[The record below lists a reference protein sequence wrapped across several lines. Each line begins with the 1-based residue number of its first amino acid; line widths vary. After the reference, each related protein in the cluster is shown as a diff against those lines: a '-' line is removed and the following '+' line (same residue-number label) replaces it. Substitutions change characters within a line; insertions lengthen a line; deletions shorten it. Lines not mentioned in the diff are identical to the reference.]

1 VTKPELAQYA
11 KEDGTGRAY
20 QHPFRK
26 LDSGKPLTVPS
37 VTTILGLVDKPAL
50 MQWAADKTLEWAVDN
65 ASLLF
70 TKDRDSAVKSGRW
83 RWKDVRDS
91 RAEVGTGIH
100 ETIESLNTGGWNFP
114 RLDEEQ
120 NAIMARYHE
129 FLDRYTITPHL
140 SEFTV
145 FGCVEQPQAAW
156 AGTGDGLWDVVD
168 NQTGESWENLVI
180 DLKTSRNTWDEH
192 WLQVAALRHAEVIME
207 KQADGTWIEKP
218 MPTTAGAALIHL
230 RADKWEFL
238 LEDDDK
244 ISDLQYS
251 QFMGYRLVWENK
263 KAIEKA
269 KKDREAIANLSF

>member
-1 VTKPELAQYA
+1 VGKPELAQYA

-26 LDSGKPLTVPS
+26 LNNGKLLTVPS

-70 TKDRDSAVKSGRW
+70 TKDKDGALRSGRW
-83 RWKDVRDS
+83 RWRDIRNE

-100 ETIESLNTGGWNFP
+100 ETIESLHTGGWTFP
-114 RLDEEQ
+114 VLDEEQ
-120 NAIMARYHE
+120 QQIMVQWDLFNERY
-129 FLDRYTITPHL
+129 RVTPHR

-145 FGCVEQPQAAW
+145 WYGPSVQSYSW
-156 AGTGDGLWDVVD
+156 AGTGDGLWDVED
-168 NQTGESWENLVI
+168 LLTGEIWENLVI

-192 WLQVAALRHAEVIME
+192 WLQVSALAHADYIMD
-207 KQADGTWIEKP
+207 KQPDGTWVETP
-218 MPTTAGAALIHL
+218 MPVTGGTALIHL

-238 LEDDDK
+238 LETDQEILDARFA
-244 ISDLQYS
+244 
-251 QFMGYRLVWENK
+251 QFMGYRQVWEQKKYIETLQKNK
-263 KAIEKA
+263 EKQSLA
-269 KKDREAIANLSF
+269 F